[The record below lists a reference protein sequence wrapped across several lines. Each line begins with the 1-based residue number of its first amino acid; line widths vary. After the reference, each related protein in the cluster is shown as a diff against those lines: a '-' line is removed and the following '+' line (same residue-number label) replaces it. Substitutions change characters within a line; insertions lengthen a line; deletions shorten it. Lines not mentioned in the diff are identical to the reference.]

1 MQPQYFDISMA
12 PQMQTVHSL
21 QPHEDEYDIGTRH
34 GLAFKYQSPVH
45 NRYNKQYIEK
55 YKKKEIAGIREWVR

>member
-1 MQPQYFDISMA
+1 MT
-12 PQMQTVHSL
+12 PQMQGMFSSEP
-21 QPHEDEYDIGTRH
+21 QNDEYDIGTRH

-55 YKKKEIAGIREWVR
+55 YKKKELAGFREWVR